1 VSPLDCR
8 RKGIECERKTF
19 AGDVDGAGLGHSRQP
34 PGTANTGR
42 IRQPGSVKIFC
53 AGKQLQKEP
62 YVARRLVVN
71 V

>member
-1 VSPLDCR
+1 M
-8 RKGIECERKTF
+8 
-19 AGDVDGAGLGHSRQP
+19 ALGSVILGNPR
-34 PGTANTGR
+34 GTANTGR

-62 YVARRLVVN
+62 YVARSLVVN